1 MSKRLLALAAS
12 IAAAWFL
19 APLPATA
26 DAYPSRPITFIVP
39 WGPGGGA
46 DQVARMASKL
56 MEPELKVSVPVV
68 NMPGAT
74 GQTGHQ
80 KLLTSPAD
88 GYTIEIMT
96 ADTFATLA
104 APNSRFKIEQF
115 IPVAVLIQQR
125 SGLFVNASGPIQGWE
140 DIAKGGK
147 ELKVAITGYNSPDD
161 LSTKLL
167 TKRGAKLQGI
177 PFAEPGLR
185 YASVIGGQSD
195 VVYEQAG
202 DVRSFLD
209 GKQIKPVLFFS
220 DKPAAGFEDV
230 PYSGKLGI
238 DVKLSQFRMV
248 VVRGDTDPAVV
259 KRLSEALSKVA
270 QSAEYKAYLNQQ
282 YAQPDSYVASD
293 QALPF
298 IKGWLAEFAALMP
311 KPQSASQ

>member
-19 APLPATA
+19 APSAASA

-56 MEPELKVSVPVV
+56 MEPELNVSVPVV

-80 KLLTSPAD
+80 KLLTSPTD
-88 GYTIEIMT
+88 GYTISIMT

-104 APNSRFKIEQF
+104 QPNSRFKIEQF

-125 SGLFVNASGPIQGWE
+125 SGLFVNANGPLKSF
-140 DIAKGGK
+140 DDVMKGDR

-161 LSTKLL
+161 LSIKLL
-167 TKRGAKLQGI
+167 GKRGAKLQGI

-248 VVRGDTDPAVV
+248 IVRADTDPAIV
-259 KRLSEALSKVA
+259 KKLSEVLSKVA
-270 QSAEYKAYLNQQ
+270 QSAEYKAYLAQQ
-282 YAQPDSYVASD
+282 YAQPDSYVAFD
-293 QALPF
+293 QATPF
-298 IKGWLAEFAALMP
+298 IKSWLAEITALAPKQAAG
-311 KPQSASQ
+311 Q

>member
-1 MSKRLLALAAS
+1 MPSRLLALAAS
-12 IAAAWFL
+12 VAAAWFL
-19 APLPATA
+19 APSASFA

-80 KLLTSPAD
+80 KLLTSPSD
-88 GYTIEIMT
+88 GYTLEIMT

-104 APNSRFKIEQF
+104 QPNSRFKIEQF

-125 SGLFVNASGPIQGWE
+125 SGLFVNATGPIKTFE
-140 DIAKGGK
+140 DITKGDK
-147 ELKVAITGYNSPDD
+147 ELRVAITGYNSPDD
-161 LSTKLL
+161 LSIKLL
-167 TKRGAKLQGI
+167 GKQGAKLQGI

-195 VVYEQAG
+195 IVYEQAG

-209 GKQIKPVLFFS
+209 GKQIKPILFFS
-220 DKPAAGFEDV
+220 DKPAAGFEDT

-248 VVRGDTDPAVV
+248 VVRADTDPAIV
-259 KRLSEALSKVA
+259 KKLSEVLSKVA
-270 QSAEYKAYLNQQ
+270 QSAEYKAYLAQQ
-282 YAQPDSYVASD
+282 YAQPDSYVGSD

-298 IKGWLAEFAALMP
+298 IKGWLAEFTALMP
-311 KPQSASQ
+311 KRQAAQ